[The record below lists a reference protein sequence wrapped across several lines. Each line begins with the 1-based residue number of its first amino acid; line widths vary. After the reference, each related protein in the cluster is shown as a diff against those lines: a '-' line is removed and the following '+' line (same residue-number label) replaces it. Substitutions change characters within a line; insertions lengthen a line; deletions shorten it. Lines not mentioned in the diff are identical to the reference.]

1 MTINERFK
9 TIIDVLFGGNKRAF
23 AIHVGVNPTVVE
35 NVVGKRQG
43 KPSFDFL
50 EKVCANA
57 NISAEWLLM
66 GKGEMAMDMFE
77 IRKAPMVFHSN
88 PERYIEEGK
97 KEVTDE
103 TDILYDTPS
112 QDAKNKNIEFRPRIP
127 IDAAAGSLSIALS
140 SVSENEC
147 ELMPI
152 IPTLPE
158 YSFTILAR
166 GDSMTPDILS
176 GDELACRFINEKG
189 FIQWGRIHVLDTA
202 QGVVVKR
209 IFDANDTIIC
219 RSSNSNYP
227 DFSIPKNE
235 IYHLAIV
242 VGLVRQV

>member
-1 MTINERFK
+1 MCNIPSRIKEYIDFKGISNAAFEKSLGMSNGSFGKQLRINGSINSDK
-9 TIIDVLFGGNKRAF
+9 L
-23 AIHVGVNPTVVE
+23 E
-35 NVVGKRQG
+35 NILKIYDDLSPV
-43 KPSFDFL
+43 
-50 EKVCANA
+50 
-57 NISAEWLLM
+57 WLLT
-66 GKGEMAMDMFE
+66 GKGSMLVSPSIQTDCCVPKTFHADNY
-77 IRKAPMVFHSN
+77 IPQTAPEDLSG
-88 PERYIEEGK
+88 I
-97 KEVTDE
+97 
-103 TDILYDTPS
+103 S
-112 QDAKNKNIEFRPRIP
+112 QAQVRDFKPRIP
-127 IDAAAGSLSIALS
+127 LDAAAGSLSIALS

-227 DFSIPKNE
+227 DFSIPKDE

>member
-1 MTINERFK
+1 MK
-9 TIIDVLFGGNKRAF
+9 TSSSGKILDRLKEAF
-23 AIHVGVNPTVVE
+23 TVNTDTE
-35 NVVGKRQG
+35 I
-43 KPSFDFL
+43 
-50 EKVCANA
+50 A
-57 NISAEWLLM
+57 NILGVKKATLSNWRNRNSIDFPLLFSVCEHINIDWLLT
-66 GKGEMAMDMFE
+66 GEGEMLKTNRISRHNSVEQMPIAEHKNSEIPAVNQIPELQNVAM
-77 IRKAPMVFHSN
+77 
-88 PERYIEEGK
+88 
-97 KEVTDE
+97 
-103 TDILYDTPS
+103 
-112 QDAKNKNIEFRPRIP
+112 RPRIP
-127 IDAAAGSLSIALS
+127 LDAAAGSLSIALS

-227 DFSIPKNE
+227 DFSIPKDE